1 VVTATVALVSRRS
14 WLRET
19 GLRDAVQLIKEV
31 VKHEGISEMENIERS
46 IDVARKAADNIRQR
60 MET

>member
-1 VVTATVALVSRRS
+1 
-14 WLRET
+14 
-19 GLRDAVQLIKEV
+19 VQLIEEV